1 MTTPDVPLLLLCG
14 APAVGKSSIGWE
26 VYWRLLQERVP
37 VAHIDLDGIGYG
49 PPGLCGSFEMKFQ
62 NVCAL
67 WGNYSQAGASALVVS
82 GLRVLEDDV
91 LACTAAVP
99 GAVPTAVV
107 LTVTSD
113 EQRERIFTRAK
124 TRYSVERGGGSSV
137 QTPEALERFV
147 RAARQQLQEQVHEIP
162 GALVVDTVGRA
173 VPELASQVLL
183 ATRWPDIATAGV

>member
-1 MTTPDVPLLLLCG
+1 
-14 APAVGKSSIGWE
+14 
-26 VYWRLLQERVP
+26 
-37 VAHIDLDGIGYG
+37 
-49 PPGLCGSFEMKFQ
+49 
-62 NVCAL
+62 
-67 WGNYSQAGASALVVS
+67 
-82 GLRVLEDDV
+82 
-91 LACTAAVP
+91 
-99 GAVPTAVV
+99 VV

>member
-1 MTTPDVPLLLLCG
+1 M
-14 APAVGKSSIGWE
+14 GKSSIGWE